1 MIWNG
6 KRHNGIQTFRKRGEE
21 DYLLVYLDD
30 GYHTRY
36 GYVYPC
42 EGELFTHP
50 RDDTV
55 TLALGEVG
63 ASILRRDYYPV
74 SHNKLKQLAKRT
86 RVDSKPWLEAFE
98 QVFEDMELYQKEA
111 EKYES
116 ES

>member
-1 MIWNG
+1 M
-6 KRHNGIQTFRKRGEE
+6 
-21 DYLLVYLDD
+21 
-30 GYHTRY
+30 
-36 GYVYPC
+36 
-42 EGELFTHP
+42 
-50 RDDTV
+50 

-74 SHNKLKQLAKRT
+74 SHNKLKQLAQRT

-98 QVFEDMELYQKEA
+98 QVFEDMEIFQKEA